1 MMLFGLLRLL
11 RRGFRK
17 VFPGLKLS
25 GLVAVIST
33 GCAVVQVFLVKPYIV
48 PVVRRLPYIG
58 WMGSGIEIWGYQ
70 TCAVGYIVS
79 LCSTCVMAP
88 YTTWMLGK
96 RTRDGSIDPVRWIL
110 TMPYHVLLQ
119 LKLYIERLSGEEN
132 QYDMIMDGLYLG
144 SWPAHVGLLPTD
156 DDIKLGVIDVT
167 CELPCRVR
175 EVCDGYHLIPVW
187 DTHSPTPEMIQQ
199 AVEWAMDFMGRM
211 DDNSVRRKNDTR
223 RLFVHC
229 AHGHGRSATVLGAIL
244 IALNEEDSAESVV
257 KLMKRGRPRVRLNSR
272 QLAGLQAWIDQYHSL
287 KRNT

>member
-1 MMLFGLLRLL
+1 
-11 RRGFRK
+11 
-17 VFPGLKLS
+17 
-25 GLVAVIST
+25 
-33 GCAVVQVFLVKPYIV
+33 
-48 PVVRRLPYIG
+48 
-58 WMGSGIEIWGYQ
+58 
-70 TCAVGYIVS
+70 
-79 LCSTCVMAP
+79 
-88 YTTWMLGK
+88 
-96 RTRDGSIDPVRWIL
+96 
-110 TMPYHVLLQ
+110 MPYHVLLQ
-119 LKLYIERLSGEEN
+119 LKLYVERLSGEEN

-211 DDNSVRRKNDTR
+211 DDNAVRRKNDTR

-244 IALNEEDSAESVV
+244 IALNEEDNAEGVV
-257 KLMKRGRPRVRLNSR
+257 KLMKRARPRVRLNSR